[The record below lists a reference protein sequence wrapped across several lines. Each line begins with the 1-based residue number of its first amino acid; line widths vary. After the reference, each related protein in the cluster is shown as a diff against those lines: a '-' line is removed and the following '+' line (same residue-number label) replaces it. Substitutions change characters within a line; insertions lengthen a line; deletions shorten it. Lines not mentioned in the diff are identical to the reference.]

1 MRLRTSWSSSG
12 GIGRSCLDGGAGRAT
27 TGLDGPGGR
36 LDGHF
41 DLGPFQEAPHF
52 GQGGLLPGLEFL
64 DQAGVVPGLDA
75 ELELDEAEGAET
87 DEGEAPE
94 AAGEEIGDLQG
105 DVGFVA
111 DAEIADEDD
120 DDAERGAG
128 AGGEA
133 QAVVGEAGVHGS
145 GFLSVEGFWGQAGR
159 ILNCAVTAATP
170 AKAASRTRAEP
181 VRRR

>member
-1 MRLRTSWSSSG
+1 MRLRTSWSSAE

-75 ELELDEAEGAET
+75 ELELDEAEGAV
-87 DEGEAPE
+87 DPGDGPVGADPAP
-94 AAGEEIGDLQG
+94 GP
-105 DVGFVA
+105 
-111 DAEIADEDD
+111 
-120 DDAERGAG
+120 
-128 AGGEA
+128 
-133 QAVVGEAGVHGS
+133 GS
-145 GFLSVEGFWGQAGR
+145 
-159 ILNCAVTAATP
+159 P
-170 AKAASRTRAEP
+170 PEP
-181 VRRR
+181 KS